1 MASIPL
7 YLINGF
13 LEAGKTTF
21 LEDVL
26 LNGDF
31 ADGQKTLLI
40 LCEEGEVEYNQSALT
55 NLNMLSL
62 TVDEEQQFSASFLND
77 CVKQIRLGRL
87 ERQRRSALAACS
99 AEQDAEKK
107 HILLQKIDELGKKIH
122 KLKTSF

>member
-55 NLNMLSL
+55 NLNMLSNVTICTL
-62 TVDEEQQFSASFLND
+62 VFPSAYLN
-77 CVKQIRLGRL
+77 I
-87 ERQRRSALAACS
+87 S
-99 AEQDAEKK
+99 
-107 HILLQKIDELGKKIH
+107 
-122 KLKTSF
+122 

>member
-62 TVDEEQQFSASFLND
+62 TVDEEQQFSASFL
-77 CVKQIRLGRL
+77 CKEIPS
-87 ERQRRSALAACS
+87 EACLCGNEWHVGS
-99 AEQDAEKK
+99 VLDV
-107 HILLQKIDELGKKIH
+107 
-122 KLKTSF
+122 

>member
-40 LCEEGEVEYNQSALT
+40 LCEEGEVG
-55 NLNMLSL
+55 
-62 TVDEEQQFSASFLND
+62 V
-77 CVKQIRLGRL
+77 
-87 ERQRRSALAACS
+87 
-99 AEQDAEKK
+99 
-107 HILLQKIDELGKKIH
+107 
-122 KLKTSF
+122 